1 MRDSIY
7 LEGAGKNMCE
17 YAEGKEKDTRIGF
30 EIRTIHNMI
39 GVHVEHH
46 MKAKGHDLTQMQAWV
61 IGYLYGRQGQDTY
74 QRNIE
79 EEFHVSRATATNI
92 LKVMERKELIE
103 RKSVDTDKRLK
114 KIYLTKQAVAIQK
127 DAIEDMQFVEQM
139 LVQGL
144 SEEEVV
150 RFKQMLGV
158 VHDNVARDI
167 RKTKFTKN

>member
-1 MRDSIY
+1 MRDSISV
-7 LEGAGKNMCE
+7 EEAGKNMCE

-46 MKAKGHDLTQMQAWV
+46 MKSKGHDLTQMQSWV
-61 IGYLYGRQGQDTY
+61 IGYLYSRKGQDTY
-74 QRNIE
+74 QRDIE

-92 LKVMERKELIE
+92 LKIMERKELIE

-127 DAIEDMQFVEQM
+127 DAIEDMEFVEQM
-139 LVQGL
+139 LVQGF
-144 SEEEVV
+144 SEEEITF
-150 RFKQMLGV
+150 FKRMLGV
-158 VHDNVARDI
+158 VHENVARDI
-167 RKTKFTKN
+167 HKTKFTKN

>member
-92 LKVMERKELIE
+92 LKVMERKGLIE

-114 KIYLTKQAVAIQK
+114 KIYLTKQAVAIEK

-150 RFKQMLGV
+150 HFKQMLGI
-158 VHDNVARDI
+158 VHENVARDI